1 MQASTTI
8 TISLLVIAVSTAIL
22 AILGIAV
29 AIGVLRLAQGL
40 RAGFQRQGVPA
51 LEAARGAA
59 EDLRALTGAVRDEG
73 RDVVA
78 LSRDLRGRVDGA
90 VERLS
95 DRFEDLDALFDVV
108 YEEVESTA
116 LDVAAGLRTVRRG
129 RSLVGRM
136 RRALRRRR

>member
-1 MQASTTI
+1 MQASTTV

-29 AIGVLRLAQGL
+29 AIGCLRLAQEL
-40 RAGFQRQGVPA
+40 RGAFQRQGMPA

-78 LSRDLRGRVDGA
+78 LTRDLRGRVEGA

-129 RSLVGRM
+129 RSVVGRM

>member
-8 TISLLVIAVSTAIL
+8 TISLLVIAVSTAVL
-22 AILGIAV
+22 AILGIAA

-40 RAGFQRQGVPA
+40 REGFQRQGMPA

-129 RSLVGRM
+129 RSLVARM